1 MKKHLNPPEDSEAFN
16 EHFGQYAAANGA
28 RLLGTV
34 LGIITE
40 FAIITALIKSHVQT
54 FMPFVPAWI
63 TVACGGVIVLLLA
76 RERLRYAT
84 EISKTWLSFSFQKG
98 KGVMLEKGRS
108 LGWEAIVITHI
119 IFFAVFGA
127 SAAISYLGS
136 ITMVTDAYVP
146 PVIES
151 TKEKDSEAQA
161 QIKALNEQF
170 SLDSTTIAGSY
181 KSQREATYNGY
192 TSKIRRLQKEAKVK
206 TWLAAKNGKK
216 IDELSQKRDDEIATL
231 KNAQADALQDL
242 SRRKVETVNTLNRAH
257 SDTKLIV
264 LSRNQKSE
272 QTSMY
277 LYQRATQW
285 FPIIIIASMFLI
297 VFASVIIEK
306 FKRKAGIKEVIIPS
320 EHELKPSLLSEF
332 SEAISS
338 FVQSIFRH
346 LAFWIKS
353 KSWEAPDTQVDK
365 LLRINLKK
373 YNEKL
378 FDVGND
384 KDEDIVPFAPA
395 SGGSN
400 PIGYMPYD
408 NEKDRV
414 SELVDKYRINRQ
426 QYNIYTK
433 KTGKDETINAGLT
446 RHANAMMEAEMA
458 LNELGYKLVVTKAK
472 IYAEKQ

>member
-1 MKKHLNPPEDSEAFN
+1 MRKHLNPPENAEAYN

-28 RLLGTV
+28 RMLGTV

-54 FMPFVPAWI
+54 FIPTLPAWFAA
-63 TVACGGVIVLLLA
+63 VAGGIIVLLLA

-84 EISKTWLSFSFQKG
+84 EVSKTWLSLSFQKG
-98 KGVMLEKGRS
+98 RGMVLEKSS
-108 LGWEAIVITHI
+108 LGWEAVLITHL

-151 TKEKDSEAQA
+151 TKEKDEQMQA
-161 QIKALNEQF
+161 EITALNKQF
-170 SLDSTTIAGSY
+170 SLDSTTIANSY
-181 KSQREATYNGY
+181 KSQREATYGSH
-192 TSKIRRLQKEAKVK
+192 TAKIKRLQKEANQKA
-206 TWLAAKNGKK
+206 WLATRNQAK
-216 IDELSQKRDDEIATL
+216 IDELIKKREEETAEL
-231 KNAQADALQDL
+231 KTKQADALQDL
-242 SRRKVETVNTLNRAH
+242 SSRKIETVTAINRAH

-264 LSRNQKSE
+264 LNRNQKAE
-272 QTSMY
+272 QTSIY
-277 LYQRATQW
+277 LYQRATKW
-285 FPIIIIASMFLI
+285 FPVIIIASMFLI

-306 FKRKAGIKEVIIPS
+306 FKKRTGIKEVIMPS
-320 EHELKPSLLSEF
+320 EHDLKPSILSEF

-338 FVQSIFRH
+338 YIQSVLRS
-346 LAFWIKS
+346 LAFWIKD
-353 KSWEAPDTQVDK
+353 KSWKAPETKADE
-365 LLRINLKK
+365 LLRINLKA
-373 YNEKL
+373 YNEKV
-378 FDVGND
+378 FDVGN
-384 KDEDIVPFAPA
+384 KNSSENEEMFAPA
-395 SGGSN
+395 AVTN
-400 PIGYMPYD
+400 PIGYMPYHD

-458 LNELGYKLVVTKAK
+458 LNEIGYKLVVTKAK
-472 IYAEKQ
+472 IYAEKV

>member
-1 MKKHLNPPEDSEAFN
+1 MRKHLNPPENAEMYN

-54 FMPFVPAWI
+54 FMPNLPQWLA
-63 TVACGGVIVLLLA
+63 VAAGGIIVLLLA

-84 EISKTWLSFSFQKG
+84 EVSKTWLSMSFQKG
-98 KGVMLEKGRS
+98 KGVMLENNS
-108 LGWEAIVITHI
+108 LGWEAVLITHI

-151 TKEKDSEAQA
+151 TKEKDEETNA
-161 QIKALNEQF
+161 QILALNKQF
-170 SLDSTTIAGSY
+170 TLDSTTIANTY
-181 KSQREATYNGY
+181 KSQREATYGSH
-192 TSKIRRLQKEAKVK
+192 TSKIKRLQKEAKAK
-206 TWLAAKNGKK
+206 TWLAAKNQKK
-216 IDELSQKRDDEIATL
+216 IDELVQKRDDEVALL
-231 KNAQADALQDL
+231 KQQQADALQDL
-242 SRRKVETVNTLNRAH
+242 SRRKVETVTALNRAH

-264 LSRNQKSE
+264 LSRNQKAE
-272 QTSMY
+272 ETSVY
-277 LYQRATQW
+277 LYQRATKW
-285 FPIIIIASMFLI
+285 FPVIIIASMFLI
-297 VFASVIIEK
+297 VFASVIVEK
-306 FKRKAGIKEVIIPS
+306 FKKRTGIKEVIIPS
-320 EHELKPSLLSEF
+320 EHELKPSLFSEF

-338 FVQSIFRH
+338 YVQSILRYV
-346 LAFWIKS
+346 AFWIKE
-353 KSWEAPDTQVDK
+353 KSWEAPETKVDQ

-384 KDEDIVPFAPA
+384 KDEDAPPFAPA
-395 SGGSN
+395 AGGTQ
-400 PIGYMPYD
+400 IGYMPYND
-408 NEKDRV
+408 NEKERV

-458 LNELGYKLVVTKAK
+458 LNKLGYKLVVTKAK